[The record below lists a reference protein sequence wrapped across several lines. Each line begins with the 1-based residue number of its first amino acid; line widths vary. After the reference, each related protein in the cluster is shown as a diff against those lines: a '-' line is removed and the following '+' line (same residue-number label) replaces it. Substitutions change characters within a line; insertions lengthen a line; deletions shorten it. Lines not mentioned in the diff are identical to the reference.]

1 MARVAD
7 KRVYPGEL
15 MTAALFDLAIRGD
28 EVKIAEERHYS
39 IVKFPTIVNNPI
51 TIGLASR
58 AQIPEGAGA
67 GG

>member
-1 MARVAD
+1 MVD
-7 KRVYPGEL
+7 DVI
-15 MTAALFDLAIRGD
+15 ALFELAIRGD

-39 IVKFPTIVNNPI
+39 IVKFPTILNNPI

-58 AQIPEGAGA
+58 AQIPEGVGA